1 MHFEAPSIFSHPL
14 YREINKAYRADEAE
28 HVAMLLQEAK
38 LSAESKERIAEH
50 ARALVREVRRS
61 RVHKSGID
69 AFMHE
74 YELSSQEGV
83 VLMCLA
89 EALLRIPDTDTVDKL
104 IEDKISMS
112 QWEQHLGDSDSL
124 FVNASTWALM
134 LTGHI
139 LNNHDRPQSHWRG
152 VLQRLLRR
160 SGEPVIRQALRQA
173 MRILGR
179 QFVMGGKI
187 EEALQ
192 RARSEEKRGYR
203 YSYDMLGEAARTDAD
218 ARRYFERYQEAINAI
233 GEIAAGRGPIES
245 PGVSVKLSALHPRY
259 ELANRDRALRELLPR
274 LRALALQAA
283 QHDINLTID
292 AEEAARLDLSLEL
305 IDALCAEPKLRAW
318 QGLGLAVQAY
328 QKRAFPLLD
337 WLADRAEH
345 HGRRLM
351 VRLVKGAYWD
361 TEIKRAQ
368 ELGLSSYPVFTRK
381 SNTDVSYLACARK
394 LLANT
399 RHLYPQFATHNA
411 HTLAYVLEVAGKEQN
426 FECQRLHGMGEALYD
441 SIVGEEKLGI
451 ACRVYAPVGGHKD
464 LLPYLVRRLL
474 ENGANSSFVNR
485 IVDERVPVDEIIA
498 DPMAKITA
506 RSYLP
511 HPRIP
516 LPVNIYGPNR
526 CNSKGWDLSDVARL
540 EWLHEGMEEADHQTW
555 RAAPVIGGRRH
566 KAEGMPVCSPAD
578 RSRQVGAVVY
588 ADRGDVDRALARAQ
602 GAAVDWETCPVSRR
616 ADCLDRLAEL
626 YEQHMPELVALCARE
641 AGKHIP
647 DGIAEVREA
656 VDFCRY
662 YAARARQDLAQP
674 MPLPGPTGERNQ
686 LSLHGRG
693 VFTCISPWNFPLAI
707 FTGQITAALVAGN
720 AVIAKP
726 AEQTSL
732 IGAYAVELMHQ
743 ADIPPDVLQFL
754 PGDGP
759 GVGLP
764 LVSDQR
770 VDGVAFTG
778 SVATAKRIHR
788 TLAERDGPIVPLIT
802 ETGGQNGMIVDS
814 SALPEQV
821 VSDVVKSSFQ
831 SAGQRCSALRVLYL
845 QEDVADTMIEMLIGA
860 MAELRIGDPWCL
872 ATDVTPVIDEP
883 ARRMLAAH
891 AEHMA
896 TTAKP
901 LYRCELPAGTESGTF
916 FPPCAFELRS
926 LRELTAEKFGPI
938 LHVIRYSARDLD
950 QVIDAINATGYGLTF
965 GIHSRIDATVDHVV
979 RRMRV
984 GNAYVNRNM
993 IGSVVGV
1000 HPFGGEGL
1008 SGTGPKTGGPHYLP
1022 QFMTERALSID
1033 TTAAGGNATLMS
1045 LNEDDPPDTLL
1056 LDEPRRSAQ

>member
-1 MHFEAPSIFSHPL
+1 MDFEIPDIFSHPL
-14 YREINKAYRADEAE
+14 YLKINQAYRADETE
-28 HVAMLLQEAK
+28 HVTMLLREAA
-38 LSAESKERIAEH
+38 LPAAAQQRITER
-50 ARALVREVRRS
+50 ARALVCEVRRS

-69 AFMHE
+69 AFMHQ
-74 YELSSQEGV
+74 YELSSHEGV

-89 EALLRIPDTDTVDKL
+89 EALLRIPDTATIDKL
-104 IEDKISMS
+104 IEDKLGTSH
-112 QWEQHLGDSDSL
+112 WERHLGDSDSL

-134 LTGHI
+134 LTGR
-139 LNNHDRPQSHWRG
+139 LLSDRDHPQQHLRG

-160 SGEPVIRQALRQA
+160 SSEPLIRQALRQA

-179 QFVMGGKI
+179 QFVMGRDI
-187 EEALQ
+187 EEALR
-192 RARSEEKRGYR
+192 RARASEQRGYR

-218 ARRYFERYQEAINAI
+218 ARRYFDRYRQAIEAI
-233 GEIAAGRGPIES
+233 GESAAGRGPIDS
-245 PGVSVKLSALHPRY
+245 PGVSIKLSALHPRY

-283 QHDINLTID
+283 QYDINLTVD

-305 IDALCAEPKLRAW
+305 IDALCADPQLRAW

-337 WLADRAEH
+337 WLAERAEH

-368 ELGLSSYPVFTRK
+368 ELGLNGYPVFTRK
-381 SNTDVSYLACARK
+381 SNTDVSYLACVRK
-394 LLANT
+394 LLANP
-399 RHLYPQFATHNA
+399 RCFYPQFATHNA
-411 HTLAYVLEVAGKEQN
+411 HTLAYVLEVAGPN
-426 FECQRLHGMGEALYD
+426 HAFECQRLHGMGEALYD
-441 SIVGEEKLGI
+441 QVVGAEQPGI
-451 ACRVYAPVGGHKD
+451 ACRVYAPVGSHED

-485 IVDERVPVDEIIA
+485 IVDEKVPVEEIIA
-498 DPMAKITA
+498 DPIAKMAT

-516 LPVNIYGPNR
+516 LPVNIYGPQRRNA
-526 CNSKGWDLSDVARL
+526 KGVDLADLAQL
-540 EWLHEGMEEADHQTW
+540 EWLRQGMMEADRHDWT
-555 RAAPVIGGRRH
+555 ATPLIGGLGY
-566 KAEGMPVCSPAD
+566 ETQQTPVFSPAD
-578 RSRQVGAVVY
+578 RSRQVGTVAF
-588 ADRGDVDRALARAQ
+588 ADREALERALACARQ
-602 GAAVDWETCPVSRR
+602 AAVDWEACRATER

-626 YEQHMPELVALCARE
+626 YERHMPELVALCARE

-662 YAARARQDLAQP
+662 YAARARLDLEPRQ
-674 MPLPGPTGERNQ
+674 LPGATGERNQ

-693 VFTCISPWNFPLAI
+693 VFACISPWNFPLAI
-707 FTGQITAALVAGN
+707 FTGQISAALVAGN

-732 IGAYAVELMHQ
+732 IGAYAVRLMHE
-743 ADIPPDVLQFL
+743 AGIPPDVLQFL

-759 GVGLP
+759 NVGLA
-764 LVSDQR
+764 LVRDQR

-778 SVATAKRIHR
+778 SVATAKRINR
-788 TLAERDGPIVPLIT
+788 ALAEREGPIVPLIA

-845 QEDVADTMIEMLIGA
+845 QAEIAERVIEMLIGA

-872 ATDVTPVIDEP
+872 ATDVTPVIDED
-883 ARRMLAAH
+883 ARRMLVAH
-891 AEHMA
+891 AEHMSA
-896 TTAKP
+896 TAKR
-901 LYRCELPAGTESGTF
+901 LYRCELPTGTENGTF

-926 LRELTAEKFGPI
+926 LRQLTEEKFGPI
-938 LHVIRYSARDLD
+938 LHVIRYQTRDLD
-950 QVIDAINATGYGLTF
+950 RVIDEINATGYGLTF
-965 GIHSRIDATVDHVV
+965 GIHSRIDTTVEHVV
-979 RRMRV
+979 SRMRV
-984 GNAYVNRNM
+984 GNVYVNRNM
-993 IGSVVGV
+993 IGAVVGV

-1022 QFMTERALSID
+1022 RFTNERALSID

-1045 LNEDDPPDTLL
+1045 LGEEEPADTLL
-1056 LDEPRRSAQ
+1056 LAQPSNR